1 MKNNNITN
9 GSIALSTGSTNN
21 VGTFPVWHDYSSI
34 NPADSDDV
42 IVGKVSEIN
51 QYAKLNEVAYNT
63 IKINFIKNK
72 DEILMKCKEYNDIIY
87 IIDQITKYTEYTED
101 NCYTILDTINAI
113 HSNIRLAT
121 KYPRVINLF
130 METVVNLKNEL
141 IKEFRKLINKLKCNS
156 TSDALNSLQE
166 SLYIQVDIEEFVNPI
181 INVID
186 RFEENSEENGFDYE
200 NYTKEI
206 ACALSLLYRKTKFE
220 LYLSYLDKKYE
231 YVSNE
236 ILDKLD
242 TILSDITIDIP
253 IENK

>member
-9 GSIALSTGSTNN
+9 GSIALSACSANN
-21 VGTFPVWHDYSSI
+21 VGTIPVWHDYSSI

-42 IVGKVSEIN
+42 IVGKVSEID

-72 DEILMKCKEYNDIIY
+72 DEILMKCKEYNDITY
-87 IIDQITKYTEYTED
+87 IIDQITKDLED
-101 NCYTILDTINAI
+101 NCYTILDTINTI

-141 IKEFRKLINKLKCNS
+141 IKEFRKLITKLKCNS
-156 TSDALNSLQE
+156 TSDVINSLQE

-186 RFEENSEENGFDYE
+186 RFEENSEENGFAYE
-200 NYTKEI
+200 EYIKEI

-231 YVSNE
+231 YVRNE

>member
-9 GSIALSTGSTNN
+9 GSISVSACSTNN
-21 VGTFPVWHDYSSI
+21 VGTTPVWHDYSVIDPVS
-34 NPADSDDV
+34 SDDT
-42 IVGKVSEIN
+42 IVGKVSEID
-51 QYAKLNEVAYNT
+51 QYAKLNKVAYNT

-87 IIDQITKYTEYTED
+87 IIDQITKYPED
-101 NCYTILDTINAI
+101 NCYTILDTINTI

-130 METVVNLKNEL
+130 METVVNLKDEL

-156 TSDALNSLQE
+156 TSDVINSLQE

-200 NYTKEI
+200 KYIKEI

-231 YVSNE
+231 YVRNE

>member
-9 GSIALSTGSTNN
+9 GSIALSACSTNN
-21 VGTFPVWHDYSSI
+21 VGTIPVWHDYSSI

-42 IVGKVSEIN
+42 IVGKVSEID

-72 DEILMKCKEYNDIIY
+72 DEILMKCKEYNDITY
-87 IIDQITKYTEYTED
+87 IIDQITKDLED
-101 NCYTILDTINAI
+101 NCYTILDTINTI

-130 METVVNLKNEL
+130 METVVNLKDEL

-156 TSDALNSLQE
+156 TSDVINSLQE

-200 NYTKEI
+200 NYIKEI

-231 YVSNE
+231 YVRNE

-242 TILSDITIDIP
+242 TVLSDITIDIP
-253 IENK
+253 IETK